1 MKQLSKKKASEPRA
15 RPAANGQTLAALYE
29 PDETAWLEESSRHIR
44 AGRLDCLDYENLA
57 SYLEDMARRD
67 RREIQSRLT
76 ILLAHLLKWHYQA
89 DKRTR
94 SWEQTIVT
102 QRIQLEGA
110 MTKTLEQHAHKV
122 LAKAYHGAV
131 KLAAVQ
137 TRCDATTFPVECPF
151 TLEQILTE
159 KLA

>member
-1 MKQLSKKKASEPRA
+1 MKQLSKKKAPAQNE
-15 RPAANGQTLAALYE
+15 RPAANGQALGVLYE

-76 ILLAHLLKWHYQA
+76 ILIAHLLKWRYQA

-102 QRIQLEGA
+102 QRIE
-110 MTKTLEQHAHKV
+110 
-122 LAKAYHGAV
+122 
-131 KLAAVQ
+131 
-137 TRCDATTFPVECPF
+137 
-151 TLEQILTE
+151 
-159 KLA
+159 

>member
-1 MKQLSKKKASEPRA
+1 MKQLSKKKPSVSKA
-15 RPAANGQTLAALYE
+15 RPESNGHALAALYE

-76 ILLAHLLKWHYQA
+76 ILVAHLLKWHYQA

-94 SWEQTIVT
+94 SWEQTILT
-102 QRIQLEGA
+102 QRFELEGA
-110 MTKTLEQHAHKV
+110 MTKTLEQHAHDV
-122 LAKAYHGAV
+122 LAKAYRSAV
-131 KLAAVQ
+131 KLAAAQ
-137 TRCDATTFPVECPF
+137 TRCDATTFPVDCPF
-151 TLEQILTE
+151 TVEQIMTE
-159 KLA
+159 ELA